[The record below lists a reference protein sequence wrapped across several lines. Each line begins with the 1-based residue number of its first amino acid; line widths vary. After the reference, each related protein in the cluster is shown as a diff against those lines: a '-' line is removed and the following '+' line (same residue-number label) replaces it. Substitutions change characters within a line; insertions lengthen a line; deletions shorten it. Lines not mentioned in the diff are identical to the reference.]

1 MKRNGHRWSVLGKDT
16 DRNSTVYIR
25 VEHSSTKMGMVS
37 SMCKRRKRNT
47 VDSPVHDTYTPASIL
62 KVSTS
67 GSLASEQTQCS
78 AMSRE
83 PTKHSSMRYHYY
95 LPQEQQI
102 YSTSMK
108 SIRGDPDLP
117 LFSTPFYIPFN
128 GKSPTIHHR
137 SNPYVAHAYS
147 HVTAPASP
155 ALQRADPPQTTSTST
170 TIPMRAEP
178 SITTDTP
185 DSSSKQHVDDRS
197 RLVKR
202 TASAPIDMFLI
213 DISTENVLVGQ
224 PVSLNIRHLLL
235 DTVANQQ
242 KNSSAPI
249 RVEPASSTTYAH
261 ENLLD
266 YIPYVCERYPNST
279 VEADRL
285 TRNSLHFRMPSEF
298 SRSLNAL
305 IWFTRFELKIKR
317 RPLLTLI
324 ERNSPFQSRRLSGVE
339 RQTLLFRIAFFCKI
353 HLQSIC

>member
-1 MKRNGHRWSVLGKDT
+1 
-16 DRNSTVYIR
+16 
-25 VEHSSTKMGMVS
+25 MVS
-37 SMCKRRKRNT
+37 SMCKRRKRST

-83 PTKHSSMRYHYY
+83 PTKNSSIRYHYY

-128 GKSPTIHHR
+128 GKSPTFHHR

-147 HVTAPASP
+147 HATAPASP
-155 ALQRADPPQTTSTST
+155 AIQRADPTRTTFERTTVDPPQTTSTST
-170 TIPMRAEP
+170 SIPMRAEA
-178 SITTDTP
+178 SITTGTP
-185 DSSSKQHVDDRS
+185 DSSSQQHVNDRS

-249 RVEPASSTTYAH
+249 RIEPASSTTYAH

-266 YIPYVCERYPNST
+266 YIPYVCERYPNPT

-285 TRNSLHFRMPSEF
+285 TRNSLHFRVPSEF

-305 IWFTRFELKIKR
+305 I
-317 RPLLTLI
+317 
-324 ERNSPFQSRRLSGVE
+324 
-339 RQTLLFRIAFFCKI
+339 
-353 HLQSIC
+353 